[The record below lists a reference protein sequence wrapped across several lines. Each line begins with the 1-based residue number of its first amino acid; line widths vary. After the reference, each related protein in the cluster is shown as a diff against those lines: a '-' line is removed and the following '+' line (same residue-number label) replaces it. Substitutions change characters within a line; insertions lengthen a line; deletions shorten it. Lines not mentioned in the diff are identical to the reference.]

1 LYSQTYT
8 PSLQQWIIILGNAKT
23 IKKKKKKKK
32 KKIKK
37 KKKLK
42 TEKKK
47 EKEKE
52 RDQLSNRKLKIY
64 GRAV

>member
-23 IKKKKKKKK
+23 IKIKKKKKKL
-32 KKIKK
+32 
-37 KKKLK
+37 KKLK

>member
-23 IKKKKKKKK
+23 IKIKKKKKKK
-32 KKIKK
+32 KK
-37 KKKLK
+37 KLK
-42 TEKKK
+42 KEKKM

>member
-32 KKIKK
+32 KK
-37 KKKLK
+37 KLK